1 MSNQEFYV
9 GGSKDSPG
17 QKKTPELVNFSGIVS
32 MLGAG
37 AHVHG
42 ILVIL
47 LLDFPLLPVHLCNF
61 EIRAMERVQVV
72 LDRVDKAQ
80 VGRKH

>member
-1 MSNQEFYV
+1 MF
-9 GGSKDSPG
+9 
-17 QKKTPELVNFSGIVS
+17 
-32 MLGAG
+32 GAG

-47 LLDFPLLPVHLCNF
+47 LLDFPLFPVHLCNF